1 MQSFIFKAVT
11 AVIFFVFIQGCASR
25 PPASKAGYNQ
35 SARSH
40 LYDIKTWAFQGRLAM
55 RGEEESWSANIHWQ
69 YANEVDKIK
78 LAGPLGQGAVSIVL
92 TGNAISIDR
101 GNNNPLASNNPDV
114 LVRQQLG
121 VFVPVQALRYWV
133 LGLTQPEVEF
143 NVLAGGF
150 IQSGWTVHYPEL
162 VQFDNELMPRKI
174 VVYKENIKLKLIIDQ
189 WVLNDG
195 HKE

>member
-11 AVIFFVFIQGCASR
+11 AVIIFGFIQGCATRSVV
-25 PPASKAGYNQ
+25 SKAVYNQ
-35 SARSH
+35 SSRAH

-55 RGEEESWSANIHWQ
+55 RGAEESWSASIHWQ
-69 YANEVDKIK
+69 HADDADKIK

-133 LGLTQPEVEF
+133 VGLTQPEVEF
-143 NVLAGGF
+143 NILPGGF

-162 VQFDNELMPRKI
+162 VQLDNELMPRRI
-174 VVYKENIKLKLIIDQ
+174 VVIKKNIKLKLVIDQ
-189 WVLNDG
+189 WVLNDDP
-195 HKE
+195 KE